1 VTSVN
6 TSRKR
11 YTRAERGRQILDAA
25 VAVFAERGFHAASMD
40 AVAMRV
46 GVTKPVLYDHF
57 GSKEGL
63 LLGCVARAREELLDI
78 TSRAAAAATNPEQM
92 LRLGFRAF
100 FDYLDSHAPAWTLL
114 YQEAALPNGEGADS
128 LEGIRAQQTDFI
140 AALLAAQAPGAEPV
154 RVQAWAQVMVGA
166 CERLALWRRSAS
178 GAEVTAEQATDY
190 LMDLMWTGMAGLRTA

>member
-1 VTSVN
+1 MTSVN
-6 TSRKR
+6 TPRKR
-11 YTRAERGRQILDAA
+11 FTRAERGRQILDAA

-40 AVAMRV
+40 AVATRV

-63 LLGCVARAREELLDI
+63 LLGCIARARDELLEV
-78 TSRAAAAATNPEQM
+78 TSRAAAAATTPEEM

-100 FDYLDSHAPAWTLL
+100 FDYLDSHSPAWTLL
-114 YQEAALPNGEGADS
+114 YSEAAIPDGKGADS

-140 AALLAAQAPGAEPV
+140 AALLAAQAPEAGSA

-166 CERLALWRRSAS
+166 CERLALWRRGAS
-178 GAEVTAEQATDY
+178 GAEVSAEQATEY
-190 LMDLMWTGMAGLRTA
+190 LMDLVWTGLASRQR

>member
-1 VTSVN
+1 MTIVKKQPRRRVT
-6 TSRKR
+6 REQR
-11 YTRAERGRQILDAA
+11 DRQILDAA
-25 VAVFAERGFHAASMD
+25 VAVFAERGYQATSMD
-40 AVAMRV
+40 AVAELV

-63 LLGCVARAREELLDI
+63 LLGCVARARAELLEV
-78 TSRAAAAATNPEQM
+78 TTTAAAGASSPEQM

-114 YQEAALPNGEGADS
+114 YQETALPVGSAADA

-140 AALLAAQAPGAEPV
+140 AALLAAQDPTADAR

-166 CERLALWRRSAS
+166 CERLALWRRGS
-178 GAEVTAEQATDY
+178 EVTAAQATEY
-190 LMDLMWTGMAGLRTA
+190 LMDLVWSGIASRSGR

>member
-1 VTSVN
+1 MP
-6 TSRKR
+6 RRR
-11 YTRAERGRQILDAA
+11 YTRAERSRQILDAA
-25 VAVFAERGFHAASMD
+25 VEVFAERGYQAASMD

-63 LLGCVARAREELLDI
+63 LLGCIARAREELLEVA
-78 TSRAAAAATNPEQM
+78 TRAAAAATTPEQM

-100 FDYLDSHAPAWTLL
+100 FDYLDAHAPAWTLL
-114 YQEAALPNGEGADS
+114 YQETALPVGEGADS

-140 AALLAAQAPGAEPV
+140 AALLTAHAPGAEPRRV
-154 RVQAWAQVMVGA
+154 RGWAQVMVGA
-166 CERLALWRRSAS
+166 CERLALWRRTAA

-190 LMDLMWTGMAGLRTA
+190 LMDLIWTGLAGRSER